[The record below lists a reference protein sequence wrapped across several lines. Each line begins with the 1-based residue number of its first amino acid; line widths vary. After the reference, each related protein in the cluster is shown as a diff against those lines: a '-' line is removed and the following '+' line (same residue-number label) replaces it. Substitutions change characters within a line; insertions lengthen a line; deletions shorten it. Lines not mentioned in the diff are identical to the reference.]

1 MREMFPWPLRRVNRV
16 AVISGKATATV
27 CERGEEGRTP
37 QECLE
42 KQRKRC
48 L

>member
-1 MREMFPWPLRRVNRV
+1 MRKKHPWPLWRVGGV
-16 AVISGKATATV
+16 AVISGKATVTV
-27 CERGEEGRTP
+27 CERDEEGLTP

-42 KQRKRC
+42 KERKGC